1 MQLRLML
8 MTALLVFACKTENG
22 TKDVGQAPDAFEG
35 DAMDMA
41 GDQSL
46 NEEAFDLP
54 AGDTGD
60 SFDVAQDGADGA
72 DAEIAEQCQMVTQGV
87 PKPLTP
93 DPKRFALAVFHYNLQ
108 YVAGGL
114 KGFKSQE
121 DDPLGIFDYD
131 NDALEDRIIKE
142 SFEPL
147 LDILLAHPSFA
158 LDIELQGYMLDV
170 LRERHPQV
178 LEKLRKLVE
187 LGQVEVIS
195 FHYSDQL
202 FVAHSRWSME
212 QSKALNRIAFER
224 ACIPLAKAVFTQEGQ
239 FSEGMLELMKEDGQ
253 TIGIMKG
260 GTFDYQFDSSVPE
273 DALLYRLRGQDV
285 VVTRGLNKDGVEV
298 QWWFVDDGETAL
310 TNKTNPYFGSLFK
323 FDPASAQKMTQDLE
337 SLQSQGFFLT
347 TVSDYVRYLKQ
358 MGVKAVELE
367 YALDSQWRPDD
378 ADNLY
383 AWMGRRG
390 LFGDDEADNKV
401 LTSLEQSRIMLES
414 AWVAYRFASEQGLVL
429 DDGGL
434 WEATRKQVL
443 GEVSDALGWNPW
455 KGEVDYG
462 LAHASE
468 ALSFAK
474 DFLKQVRDAL
484 SAQVLVVDLENQT
497 VLVLDQPPNPPL
509 TEPAPPPITVDVQA
523 DGFDVASTWEKV
535 SGIVASQ
542 VDIFRLTIDLQKT
555 ASDAHTFVITFPR
568 FEDKLIYSP
577 AMLDEIQE
585 IDLSRLPGFESKVDV
600 PCANGLIGLGQGT
613 YLIKDIR
620 SIHVSVFLPKDKEE
634 VYLKD
639 ETLNGDQNYRF
650 VFYLL
655 QGATKEQALDAA
667 KKINVAPK
675 VLVAW

>member
-1 MQLRLML
+1 MRYRIVLTLALGFVACETGKGAKDIGEVEEVLVSDVEDSAQEAPEKDIANDFITDA
-8 MTALLVFACKTENG
+8 TADRA
-22 TKDVGQAPDAFEG
+22 Q
-35 DAMDMA
+35 M
-41 GDQSL
+41 
-46 NEEAFDLP
+46 
-54 AGDTGD
+54 
-60 SFDVAQDGADGA
+60 AQDGAQG
-72 DAEIAEQCQMVTQGV
+72 EIEGQCQMVAQGV
-87 PKPLTP
+87 PMPPTP
-93 DPKRFALAVFHYNLQ
+93 DPKKFALAVFHYNIQ

-114 KGFKSQE
+114 KGFRSE
-121 DDPLGIFDYD
+121 EEDPLGIFDYD

-147 LDILLAHPSFA
+147 LDILLDHPSFA

-170 LRERHPQV
+170 LRQRHPQV

-212 QSKALNRIAFER
+212 QSKALNRVAFER

-260 GTFDYQFDSSVPE
+260 GTFAYQYDEKVPK
-273 DALLYRLRGQDV
+273 DALLYRLREQDV

-298 QWWFVDDGETAL
+298 RWWFVDDGEVAL
-310 TNKTNPYFGSLFK
+310 TNRISPYFGSLFR
-323 FDPASAQKMTQDLE
+323 FDPASAQKMIDDLLA
-337 SLQSQGFFLT
+337 LQNEGFFLT
-347 TVSDYVRYLKQ
+347 TVTDYVRYLKR
-358 MGVKAVELE
+358 MGVSAVNLE

-390 LFGDDEADNKV
+390 AFGDDEADNKV
-401 LTSLEQSRIMLES
+401 LSSLEQSRVMLQS
-414 AWVAYRFASEQGLVL
+414 AWIAYRYASDQGLVL
-429 DDGGL
+429 DDEAL

-443 GEVSDALGWNPW
+443 GEVSDALGWHPW

-462 LAHASE
+462 LAHADE
-468 ALSFAK
+468 VLSFAK
-474 DFLKQVRDAL
+474 AFLKEIKEGL
-484 SAQVLVVDLENQT
+484 SAQVLVVDMENDT
-497 VLVLDQPPNPPL
+497 VLILDEPPSPPL
-509 TEPAPPPITVDVQA
+509 VEPVLPPITVDIKA
-523 DGFDVASTWEKV
+523 DGFDVTSKWERV
-535 SGIVASQ
+535 SGMVAS
-542 VDIFRLTIDLQKT
+542 DAELFRVTIDLEKT
-555 ASDAHTFVITFPR
+555 SSDAHTFVITFPR

-577 AMLDEIQE
+577 AMLDEVQE
-585 IDLSRLPGFESKVDV
+585 IDLSRIPGFQSRINV
-600 PCANGLIGLGQGT
+600 PCANGLIGLGQGS

-620 SIHVSVFLPKDKEE
+620 TIHVSVFLPKDKQV

-639 ETLNGDQNYRF
+639 ETLNRDQSYRF

-655 QGATKEQALDAA
+655 QGATNRQALDLA

-675 VLVAW
+675 VIVAW